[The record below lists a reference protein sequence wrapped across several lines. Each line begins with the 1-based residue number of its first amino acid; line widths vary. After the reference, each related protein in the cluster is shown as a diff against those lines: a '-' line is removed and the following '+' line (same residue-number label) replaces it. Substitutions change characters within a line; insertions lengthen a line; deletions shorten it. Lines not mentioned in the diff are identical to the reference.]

1 MRRIKN
7 LSKKLLETVIDK
19 LYLNVVWSHKIHE
32 TAADELSKWYNILVI
47 AQIFIGAIIS
57 GGIITIIISNFQ
69 WVEIGSAG
77 VSFLSVVLAAL
88 IKSYDF
94 PKLISNNSS
103 VAKQYL
109 ALRDKI
115 VFLIAELKEDMN
127 RPDEDKKFE
136 KKYSEFLET
145 YNAINEVAPR
155 VWQKCIVKKAKVNL
169 FGSSEQRSD
178 AEELKILLPKELLPK
193 ENNID

>member
-1 MRRIKN
+1 M
-7 LSKKLLETVIDK
+7 SKKLLETIVDK

-47 AQIFIGAIIS
+47 FQIFIGAFIS
-57 GGIITIIISNFQ
+57 GGIITIIISNVQ
-69 WVEIGSAG
+69 WIEIGSAV

-94 PKLISNNSS
+94 PTLISNNSS

-127 RPDEDKKFE
+127 GPDENKKFE
-136 KKYSEFLET
+136 KKYSEFLEA
-145 YNAINEVAPR
+145 YNAINEIAPR
-155 VWQKCIVKKAKVNL
+155 VWQKHILKKAKVNL
-169 FGSSEQRSD
+169 FGSSEKRSD
-178 AEELKILLPKELLPK
+178 LEELKILLPKELLPK